1 MEKNTLYV
9 CFFLRVAEAVEAEVG
24 EEVSVF
30 AGEGVEEAME
40 AAEGAVEGTVEAVEE
55 AVPETEDLY
64 EHPIGSEAI

>member
-1 MEKNTLYV
+1 M
-9 CFFLRVAEAVEAEVG
+9 EAEVG
-24 EEVSVF
+24 EEVSVL